1 VSQVA
6 TSQPQGYG
14 PTPGDCNDGDNTI
27 YPGAA
32 ELCDGNDNDCDT
44 QTDEGCGLHYWDG
57 DSDGY
62 GNPAGPTSTFPQ
74 SGYVAN
80 AGDCDDT
87 DGSINPGATEVCN
100 GVDDNCDGTVDE
112 GCLLYYRDNDGD
124 GYGDPAVSST
134 VSQPGYVAN
143 SGDCDDSDF
152 SVNPG
157 ATELC
162 NGVDDNCFG
171 GIDEGCTTYYEDAD
185 GDGYGNPGVA
195 VSSAAPP
202 PGYVANSGDCDDTNA
217 NIHPGATELCNNLRD
232 DDCDGYADEN
242 CALVVD
248 IPPQTVRPGEP
259 FPDIYLDD
267 HISLPPG
274 YNPPDVDWTTS
285 GGVRISVVIDS
296 NRVAHISYPYNW
308 TGSEMITFTA
318 TVNPSGSQTI
328 TFTILSGGSGGGGGG
343 ITVGGVVV
351 PVNKFALVAPWL
363 GLIALM
369 IGIIA
374 CAVMRKQKR
383 GSTGSW
389 FSEK

>member
-1 VSQVA
+1 V
-6 TSQPQGYG
+6 
-14 PTPGDCNDGDNTI
+14 DN
-27 YPGAA
+27 
-32 ELCDGNDNDCDT
+32 
-44 QTDEGCGLHYWDG
+44 
-57 DSDGY
+57 S
-62 GNPAGPTSTFPQ
+62 S
-74 SGYVAN
+74 
-80 AGDCDDT
+80 DCDDT
-87 DGSINPGATEVCN
+87 N
-100 GVDDNCDGTVDE
+100 
-112 GCLLYYRDNDGD
+112 
-124 GYGDPAVSST
+124 
-134 VSQPGYVAN
+134 AN
-143 SGDCDDSDF
+143 I
-152 SVNPG
+152 NPG

-171 GIDEGCTTYYEDAD
+171 GIDEGCATYYSDADGDGYGNLADSTVDTSQPSGYVANSSDCDDSNFSVNPGATELCNGIDDNCFGGIDEGCITYYEDAD
-185 GDGYGNPGVA
+185 GDGYGNPGVS
-195 VSSAAPP
+195 VSSPAPP

-232 DDCDGYADEN
+232 DDCDGHTNEN

-274 YNPPDVDWTTS
+274 YNHSDVEWTTS

-296 NRVAHISYPYNW
+296 NRVAHISCPHNW

-389 FSEK
+389 FAEK